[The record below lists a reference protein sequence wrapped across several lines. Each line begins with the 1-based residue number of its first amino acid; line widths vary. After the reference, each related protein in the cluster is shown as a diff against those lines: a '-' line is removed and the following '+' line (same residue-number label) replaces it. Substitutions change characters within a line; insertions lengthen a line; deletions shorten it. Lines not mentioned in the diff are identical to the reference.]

1 MEKISEDNLS
11 KEKTSRELVISGNGN
26 KKSYAGANLYG
37 ANLTGA
43 NLNLSNLREAKLD
56 QATFQH
62 ANLEGANLTQT
73 SSVGTD
79 FTHAHLTGTCIE
91 TWNIDVTTKLEQ
103 VNCRFVYLREEP
115 DPITGDRE
123 RRPHDPEKVFEP
135 GDFEKLY
142 TKIMNTVQIL
152 LRNGINSEAFHL
164 AFQKIM
170 EENPEITPDSIQAI
184 EKKGNDIL
192 VTLEVPEETNK
203 GKLEKQF
210 FEVYELRLAAQHQ
223 AQLLEAETRHSRDIK
238 EITIA
243 ALMNNPSSSPIFNLT
258 NEVKTENKAMNDS
271 IDQSRKIENKD
282 GSVTGNIL
290 GDSSTISGTVAET
303 INQLPPSSEPEKP
316 GIKELLVQ
324 LQAAINDP
332 NLAEDDKAQALEQI
346 KVLAEAGQNPNNE
359 ASQKPAK
366 KAMGFL
372 KVIAEGLPS
381 AATLVV
387 ACKDILTCDRTFLRF
402 L

>member
-1 MEKISEDNLS
+1 
-11 KEKTSRELVISGNGN
+11 
-26 KKSYAGANLYG
+26 
-37 ANLTGA
+37 
-43 NLNLSNLREAKLD
+43 
-56 QATFQH
+56 
-62 ANLEGANLTQT
+62 
-73 SSVGTD
+73 
-79 FTHAHLTGTCIE
+79 
-91 TWNIDVTTKLEQ
+91 
-103 VNCRFVYLREEP
+103 
-115 DPITGDRE
+115 
-123 RRPHDPEKVFEP
+123 
-135 GDFEKLY
+135 
-142 TKIMNTVQIL
+142 MNTVQIL

-184 EKKGNDIL
+184 EKKGNDVL

-271 IDQSRKIENKD
+271 IDQSRKIENRD

-332 NLAEDDKAQALEQI
+332 NLAEDDKSTSFRTDKSPGRSRAKPQQRSLTKTGKKGDGVLE
-346 KVLAEAGQNPNNE
+346 
-359 ASQKPAK
+359 SH
-366 KAMGFL
+366 
-372 KVIAEGLPS
+372 
-381 AATLVV
+381 
-387 ACKDILTCDRTFLRF
+387 R
-402 L
+402 